1 MDELS
6 PGFDDLRRD
15 EHHGMDVAFEF
26 HLEKLRSFF
35 LGLDMECLPDFHIPR
50 ERGHDHVRPIS
61 DEVSRWHAHGMDS
74 VLELLDEILLM
85 TPVVGF
91 KDNFF
96 R

>member
-6 PGFDDLRRD
+6 RGFDDLRRD
-15 EHHGMDVAFEF
+15 KHHGMDVAFEF
-26 HLEKLRSFF
+26 HFEKLRLLS
-35 LGLDMECLPDFHIPR
+35 LGLDMERMPDFQIPR
-50 ERGHDHVRPIS
+50 ERGHDHVRPIG

-85 TPVVGF
+85 TPVIGF
-91 KDNFF
+91 KNNLF